1 MKRCLTS
8 LMLVLATACAMLGQQ
23 ATGDTAPTRQDILKL
38 FEVTHV
44 RDQMKQVM
52 DSVMKQMK
60 SMSREQMKK
69 HAPAATDE
77 DVARLDAMA
86 AQLFKDMPID
96 GLLDDMIPV
105 YQKHLDED
113 RCGRDGWVLLHTHG
127 AEDLSEMPAITAEGM
142 QAVQP
147 RLRKIVDETTEKMEK
162 MANEEAQKQNAP
174 SSNTTQAVAGNHASS
189 QTTHPHHP
197 RRLGIPRR
205 NQG

>member
-8 LMLVLATACAMLGQQ
+8 LMLVLATACAMIGQQ
-23 ATGDTAPTRQDILKL
+23 AAAGDTSPTRQDILKL

-69 HAPAATDE
+69 HAPATTDE

-105 YQKHLDED
+105 YQKHLTKTDVD
-113 RCGRDGWVLLHTHG
+113 AMVGFYSTPTGQKI
-127 AEDLSEMPAITAEGM
+127 LSEMPAITAEGM

-174 SSNTTQAVAGNHASS
+174 SSDTKKQ
-189 QTTHPHHP
+189 
-197 RRLGIPRR
+197 
-205 NQG
+205 